1 MQMKA
6 IFFQEVLKCQMDSA
20 DNCGFWP
27 CCLMFVH
34 SYHNCALAPVTS
46 QVSVSLL
53 LKVLV
58 SVWRFFLAIPGTGG

>member
-46 QVSVSLL
+46 QVSVFLL